1 MEKEYVIDFEA
12 IGCNDDTLQGV
23 FNEKTVIKEV
33 EEFLKSRY
41 GDRLKWFVINL
52 DENGLEEI
60 YDSRNRN
67 NYGLLQNYKSI

>member
-33 EEFLKSRY
+33 EEFLKERY
-41 GDRLKWFVINL
+41 GDRLKWFAISENSV
-52 DENGLEEI
+52 NGLEEI
-60 YDSRNRN
+60 YNSN
-67 NYGLLQNYKSI
+67 NK

>member
-12 IGCNDDTLQGV
+12 IGCNDDTLQGI

-33 EEFLKSRY
+33 EEFLEARY

-60 YDSRNRN
+60 YDSRK
-67 NYGLLQNYKSI
+67 YK

>member
-33 EEFLKSRY
+33 EEFLKERY

-52 DENGLEEI
+52 DENGLEE
-60 YDSRNRN
+60 Y
-67 NYGLLQNYKSI
+67 L

>member
-12 IGCNDDTLQGV
+12 IGCTDDTLQGV

-41 GDRLKWFVINL
+41 GDRLKWFIINL

-60 YDSRNRN
+60 YDSR
-67 NYGLLQNYKSI
+67 K

>member
-12 IGCNDDTLQGV
+12 IGCTDDTLQGV

-33 EEFLKSRY
+33 EEFLKERY
-41 GDRLKWFVINL
+41 GDRLKWFVISENSV
-52 DENGLEEI
+52 NGLEEI

-67 NYGLLQNYKSI
+67 KYGLL